1 MIVKMK
7 PLLHNLFLFV
17 CAGWAW
23 AHGGHYLPASGPGAT
38 DFKPAKALPVVGLR
52 SHENKAFVFPPKGP
66 AVVLFGYTQCPD
78 ACPLTL
84 GRLLPAY
91 EALGA
96 PPNLQLLLLSV
107 DERDTPQALQKYLR
121 GFMPVLGL
129 TGNPE
134 AIRQIAEAAKVEY
147 NLAPGGR
154 LVFHTDAL
162 ALLDAQGRLVRMLYG
177 ASRLSTAK
185 LKEEIAQLLR

>member
-1 MIVKMK
+1 MMIKMK
-7 PLLHNLFLFV
+7 LPLRTIFILGLLSLV
-17 CAGWAW
+17 W
-23 AHGGHYLPASGPGAT
+23 AHGGHYLPDSRPGVA
-38 DFKPAKALPVVGLR
+38 DFKPPRTLPRAELR
-52 SHENKAFVFPPKGP
+52 SHENHAFVFPPKGP

-96 PPNLQLLLLSV
+96 PAHLRLLLLSV
-107 DERDTPQALQKYLR
+107 DERDTPQTLQKYLR
-121 GFMPVLGL
+121 GFAPVQGL
-129 TGNPE
+129 VGRFE
-134 AIRQIAEAAKVEY
+134 AIRPIAEAAGVEY

-154 LVFHTDAL
+154 LVFHTDAM
-162 ALLDAQGRLVRMLYG
+162 ALLDVQGRLVRMLYG
-177 ASRLSTAK
+177 VSRLSTAK

>member
-1 MIVKMK
+1 VKMK
-7 PLLHNLFLFV
+7 PPVHKLLLFLWTGLV
-17 CAGWAW
+17 W
-23 AHGGHYLPASGPGAT
+23 AHGGHYLPASGPGAF
-38 DFKPAKALPVVGLR
+38 DFRPARTLPAVELR
-52 SHENKAFVFPPKGP
+52 SHENKPVLFPPKGP
-66 AVVLFGYTQCPD
+66 AVLLFGYTQCPD

-96 PPNLQLLLLSV
+96 PPQLRLWLLSV
-107 DERDTPQALQKYLR
+107 DERDTPQTLQRYLQ
-121 GFMPVLGL
+121 GFAPVQGL
-129 TGNPE
+129 TGRPE
-134 AIRQIAEAAKVEY
+134 AIRPIAEAARVEY

-177 ASRLSTAK
+177 VSRLSTAK

>member
-1 MIVKMK
+1 MQ
-7 PLLHNLFLFV
+7 PLLRGLLMLGLSPLV
-17 CAGWAW
+17 W
-23 AHGGHYLPASGPGAT
+23 AHGGHYLPASGPGAA
-38 DFKPAKALPVVGLR
+38 DFKPARTLPTVELR
-52 SHENKAFVFPPKGP
+52 SHENKVFVFPPKGP

-96 PPNLQLLLLSV
+96 PPNLRLLLLSV
-107 DERDTPQALQKYLR
+107 DERDTPQTLQKYLR
-121 GFMPVLGL
+121 GFSPVQGL
-129 TGNPE
+129 TGKPE
-134 AIRQIAEAAKVEY
+134 AIRQIAEVAKVEY
-147 NLAPGGR
+147 NPAPGGR

-177 ASRLSTAK
+177 VSRLSVAK
-185 LKEEIAQLLR
+185 LKEELAGLLR

>member
-1 MIVKMK
+1 MMVKVK
-7 PLLHNLFLFV
+7 PLLPYLFLLGLASLV
-17 CAGWAW
+17 W
-23 AHGGHYLPASGPGAT
+23 AHGGHYLPASGPGAA
-38 DFKPAKALPVVGLR
+38 DFKPPRTLPSVELR
-52 SHENKAFVFPPKGP
+52 SHENRAFVFPPKGP

-96 PPNLQLLLLSV
+96 PPHLQLLLLSV
-107 DERDTPQALQKYLR
+107 DERDTPQTLQKYLR
-121 GFMPVLGL
+121 GFAPVQGL
-129 TGNPE
+129 TGRPE
-134 AIRQIAEAAKVEY
+134 AIRPIAEAARVEY

>member
-1 MIVKMK
+1 MIEKMK
-7 PLLHNLFLFV
+7 SFLSKLLLFL
-17 CAGWAW
+17 CLGWVW
-23 AHGGHYLPASGPGAT
+23 AHGGHYLPASGPGAA
-38 DFKPAKALPVVGLR
+38 DFKPARTLPTVELR
-52 SHENKAFVFPPKGP
+52 SHENKVFVFPPKGP

-107 DERDTPQALQKYLR
+107 DERDTPQTLQKYLR

-129 TGNPE
+129 TGKPE

-185 LKEEIAQLLR
+185 LKEEVASLLR

>member
-1 MIVKMK
+1 MPPVIRGLLLLCLP
-7 PLLHNLFLFV
+7 PLV
-17 CAGWAW
+17 W

-38 DFKPAKALPVVGLR
+38 DFKPAKALPVVELR

-66 AVVLFGYTQCPD
+66 AVVLFGYTRCPD

-84 GRLLPAY
+84 GRLLSAY

-96 PPNLQLLLLSV
+96 PVNLQLLLMSV
-107 DERDTPQALQKYLR
+107 DEHDTPQVLQRYLR
-121 GFMPVLGL
+121 GFVPVLGL
-129 TGNPE
+129 TGKPE
-134 AIRQIAEAAKVEY
+134 AIRQIAEVARVEY

-177 ASRLSTAK
+177 
-185 LKEEIAQLLR
+185 